1 MSAAGHGGL
10 SPRALSR
17 THAGKQIT
25 VVETARKHLNH
36 FASCAR

>member
-10 SPRALSR
+10 SPRAISR
-17 THAGKQIT
+17 THAGNHI
-25 VVETARKHLNH
+25 VETARKYLNH